1 MSVED
6 RVRRMLNSAVISE
19 PPPARAPLEQ
29 VFRRRR
35 RRPLVAATVAL
46 VLLLST
52 VVVVGRIHERATQP
66 SNPPT
71 NLPTNLVPKGWKEY
85 RDERENYR
93 FRYPPGWVVKPNGL
107 FQGQALILPPESA
120 AVPLPVKN
128 DTQLP
133 FLMTAANGW
142 LYYAAYGAMYP
153 IAASGRLPGGQAF
166 LQTNESG
173 RPGRKFSRYVIDWGR
188 FCSTDPHPDPGMPA
202 TDCRAHAQLV
212 TVDGKTALWDR
223 YHAIATTIVRSM
235 APLRATLPSH
245 GSRGRPACRPD
256 QWTLAIPKSWG
267 FDMGYDGHGPQT
279 WQIFGGIRSLGHG
292 PPCHLRLTLQ
302 ATVENPD
309 GTPLRV
315 PGTPATTTIEGD
327 LPEDGAGPLSPSQ
340 PDLQVPDSSTLQWI
354 FSWENWCRQ
363 PLGQTRVRITAA
375 GRSGTHS
382 APKDGYGNC
391 RNVSPTAPWRIV
403 ALL

>member
-6 RVRRMLNSAVISE
+6 RVRRMLNSAVITE

-35 RRPLVAATVAL
+35 RRALVAATIPLA
-46 VLLLST
+46 LLLST
-52 VVVVGRIHERATQP
+52 VVVVSGIHERATQP
-66 SNPPT
+66 SSPLTNP
-71 NLPTNLVPKGWKEY
+71 VPKGWKEY

-133 FLMTAANGW
+133 FFMTAANGW
-142 LYYAAYGAMYP
+142 SYYAASGAGYP
-153 IAASGRLPGGQAF
+153 IAGRLPGGQAF
-166 LQTNESG
+166 LQTNAPD
-173 RPGRKFSRYVIDWGR
+173 RPGRNFSRYVIDWGR
-188 FCSTDPHPDPGMPA
+188 SCSRDPHPDPGTPA
-202 TDCRAHAQLV
+202 TDCGAHTQHV
-212 TVDGKTALWDR
+212 TIDGETALWDR

-245 GSRGRPACRPD
+245 GDRALPACRPD
-256 QWTLAIPKSWG
+256 QWTLAIPKSWSFG
-267 FDMGYDGHGPQT
+267 ANADGHGPQT
-279 WQIFGGIRSLGHG
+279 WQMFGGIRYLGHG
-292 PPCHLRLTLQ
+292 PACHLRLTLQ
-302 ATVENPD
+302 ATVEQPD

-315 PGTPATTTIEGD
+315 LGTPATTSIEGD
-327 LPEDGAGPLSPSQ
+327 LPKDGSGPLSRSQ
-340 PDLQVPDSSTLQWI
+340 PDLRVPDSSTLHWI

-375 GRSGTHS
+375 GRSGTQS

-403 ALL
+403 PLP

>member
-6 RVRRMLNSAVISE
+6 RVRRMLNSAVITE
-19 PPPARAPLEQ
+19 PPPARAALEQ

-35 RRPLVAATVAL
+35 RRALVAATIPLA
-46 VLLLST
+46 LLLST
-52 VVVVGRIHERATQP
+52 VVVVSGIHERATQP
-66 SNPPT
+66 SSP
-71 NLPTNLVPKGWKEY
+71 LTNLVPKGWKEY

-107 FQGQALILPPESA
+107 FPGQALILPPESA

-128 DTQLP
+128 ETQLP

-142 LYYAAYGAMYP
+142 SYYAASGAGYP
-153 IAASGRLPGGQAF
+153 IAGRLPGGQAF
-166 LQTNESG
+166 LQTNAPD
-173 RPGRKFSRYVIDWGR
+173 RPGRKFSRYIIDWGR
-188 FCSTDPHPDPGMPA
+188 FCSTDLNPDPGTPA
-202 TDCRAHAQLV
+202 TDCRAHTQYV
-212 TVDGKTALWDR
+212 TIDGKTALWDR
-223 YHAIATTIVRSM
+223 YHAIATTILRSM

-245 GSRGRPACRPD
+245 GDRARPACRAD
-256 QWTLAIPKSWG
+256 QWTLAIPKGWS
-267 FDMGYDGHGPQT
+267 FDWNYDGHGPQT
-279 WQIFGGIRSLGHG
+279 WQIMGGIRSLGHG
-292 PPCHLRLTLQ
+292 PACHLRLTLQ
-302 ATVENPD
+302 ATVENPN

-315 PGTPATTTIEGD
+315 PGTPATTSIEGD

-340 PDLQVPDSSTLQWI
+340 PDLRVPDSSTLHWI

-363 PLGQTRVRITAA
+363 PLGQIRVRITAA
-375 GRSGTHS
+375 GRSGTQS

-403 ALL
+403 PLP

>member
-6 RVRRMLNSAVISE
+6 RVRRMLNSAVITE

-35 RRPLVAATVAL
+35 RRALVAATIPLA
-46 VLLLST
+46 LLLST
-52 VVVVGRIHERATQP
+52 VVVVSGIHERATQP
-66 SNPPT
+66 SSPLTNP
-71 NLPTNLVPKGWKEY
+71 VPKGWKEY

-128 DTQLP
+128 ETQLP
-133 FLMTAANGW
+133 FLMTAQNQW
-142 LYYAAYGAMYP
+142 SYYATYGAMYP
-153 IAASGRLPGGQAF
+153 IGISGRLPGGQAF
-166 LQTNESG
+166 VQTNESG
-173 RPGRKFSRYVIDWGR
+173 RPGRKFSRYIIDWGR
-188 FCSTDPHPDPGMPA
+188 SCSRDPHPDPGTPA
-202 TDCRAHAQLV
+202 TDCGAHTQHV
-212 TVDGKTALWDR
+212 TIDGETALWDR

-245 GSRGRPACRPD
+245 GDRALPACRPD
-256 QWTLAIPKSWG
+256 QWTLAIPKSWSFG
-267 FDMGYDGHGPQT
+267 ANADGHGLQT
-279 WQIFGGIRSLGHG
+279 WQMFGGIRYLGHG
-292 PPCHLRLTLQ
+292 PACHLRLTLQ
-302 ATVENPD
+302 ATVEQPD

-315 PGTPATTTIEGD
+315 LGTPATTSIEGD
-327 LPEDGAGPLSPSQ
+327 LPKDGSGPLSRSQ
-340 PDLQVPDSSTLQWI
+340 PDLRVPNSSTLHWI

-375 GRSGTHS
+375 GRSGTQS

-403 ALL
+403 PLP